1 MEEVLLDNGT
11 QQAVYELASLVI
23 TAVVTILGIYIR
35 NFINTNK
42 TIAKYNFDNE
52 RTERLLTNAILF
64 AENKAKQMAKDG
76 INKRD
81 LSIKYLDDISPD
93 VVKQNG
99 DKLQLM
105 LDRKLEEL
113 RAKKLV
119 QTPTSVVVEQK

>member
-1 MEEVLLDNGT
+1 MEQVIMETGT

-23 TAVVTILGIYIR
+23 ATVVTILGIYIR
-35 NFINTNK
+35 NFIATNK

-64 AENKAKQMAKDG
+64 AENKAKEKVAEE

-81 LSIKYLDDISPD
+81 MSISYLDKISPD
-93 VVKQNG
+93 VISANG
-99 DKLQLM
+99 DKIQLM

-113 RAKKLV
+113 RAKHLV
-119 QTPTSVVVEQK
+119 EPKVSN

>member
-11 QQAVYELASLVI
+11 QQAVYEVASLVI

-76 INKRD
+76 INKRE
-81 LSIKYLDDISPD
+81 LSVKYLDDISPD

-99 DKLQLM
+99 DKLASI
-105 LDRKLEEL
+105 DKANFIITKYLEFL
-113 RAKKLV
+113 INNSCCK
-119 QTPTSVVVEQK
+119 QKQ